1 MHELFKQKNLPYLNV
16 KECPNCHQS
25 IPINSNVCPSCN
37 YDLTIISIKKEE
49 KVDDTKLSQQAEAV
63 KETISQKEEIQPLCP
78 SCGKLINPKKDF
90 CPYCGF
96 KLKVDR
102 CLCCGSFLADDVLY
116 CPNCGTKRGSSG
128 NPTIGQKL
136 KTDDESDTEIIKKL
150 SSDNVENNSTHE
162 EEPVIE
168 TEEIKEPQV
177 EEPNEEKT
185 QPDFNIKKKKYLSKK
200 RIFLLFVLIFIL
212 GSIAV
217 LLFTN
222 YIYINSFIYNNE
234 TFIVKEN
241 SLNGIYIIKTFI
253 NDLINQK
260 VLVNNHYLIE
270 FTTNNTSLQSLEI
283 FSSGWPTIISSYSGY
298 AICLMY
304 IIILFF
310 SFIALISNFIAM
322 LTKNKFKTKSLGFLV
337 FLYFIFTIL
346 TVTHIVFLYLTGN
359 FNWLDFNSFNII
371 TFVVLFFV
379 WLVIKLSFMKNN
391 KDIDL
396 LKSLMQK

>member
-49 KVDDTKLSQQAEAV
+49 KVDDTKLSQQAETV
-63 KETISQKEEIQPLCP
+63 KETTSQKEEIQPLCP

-212 GSIAV
+212 GSMAV

-241 SLNGIYIIKTFI
+241 SLNGVYIIKTFI

-260 VLVNNHYLIE
+260 VLCLINLNQTVDSFVCSMLGDEYLFEYSYTTYVEYIYSMNVNIETKQNLIDDLNIT
-270 FTTNNTSLQSLEI
+270 FNLNNDSKTVEELLNERI
-283 FSSGWPTIISSYSGY
+283 ENLKTY
-298 AICLMY
+298 AESELNEMQKIKTHHTLM
-304 IIILFF
+304 
-310 SFIALISNFIAM
+310 N
-322 LTKNKFKTKSLGFLV
+322 LTKGKYLSNL
-337 FLYFIFTIL
+337 IL
-346 TVTHIVFLYLTGN
+346 NGEDDSRTVQAKEEYRAEILA
-359 FNWLDFNSFNII
+359 FND
-371 TFVVLFFV
+371 LF
-379 WLVIKLSFMKNN
+379 
-391 KDIDL
+391 
-396 LKSLMQK
+396 